1 MMKVK
6 VFKLING
13 EELISEIFNYFDQTV
28 ELKKPA
34 QIMVQQTERGM
45 GVGLAPYMPY
55 VEGNVHL
62 YRNAIAS
69 EGEPVEQMQ
78 NEYNRLFGSGI
89 QIAPASALAG
99 LKTVS

>member
-1 MMKVK
+1 MKVK
-6 VFKLING
+6 VFKMING
-13 EELISEIFNYFDQTV
+13 EELIAEIFNYYDQTV

-34 QIMVQQTERGM
+34 QIVVQQTAQGM

-69 EGEPVEQMQ
+69 EGEPVDQMK

-99 LKTVS
+99 LQVAS

>member
-1 MMKVK
+1 MKFR

-13 EELISEIFNYFDQTV
+13 EEIISEIFNYYDQTV

-55 VEGNVHL
+55 VDGNVSL

-69 EGEPVEQMQ
+69 EGAPVEQMQ
-78 NEYNRLFGSGI
+78 NEYTRLFGSGI

>member
-1 MMKVK
+1 MKVK

-13 EELISEIFNYFDQTV
+13 EELISEISNYYDQTV

-45 GVGLAPYMPY
+45 SVGLAPYMPY
-55 VEGNVHL
+55 VEGDVHL

-69 EGEPVEQMQ
+69 EGDPVEQMQ

-89 QIAPASALAG
+89 QIASASTLAG
-99 LKTVS
+99 LKVAS

>member
-13 EELISEIFNYFDQTV
+13 EEIISEIFNYYDQTV

-34 QIMVQQTERGM
+34 QIVVQQTERGM

-55 VEGNVHL
+55 VDGTVHL

-69 EGEPVEQMQ
+69 EGEPVEQMR
-78 NEYNRLFGSGI
+78 NEYSRLFGVGI

-99 LKTVS
+99 L